1 MKAPWSMVPLLPLTG
16 AFVCGVLLSLAGL
29 SLWWALIPLLFAVIA
44 AIGRQAFVAVMFAMT
59 ALGFADGVIH
69 RPSAPRLAD
78 SETQYEFSGV
88 IQDVADG
95 ESSRRLDVIVDSVSG
110 QPCHKFTMAI
120 YVPSFATDYPLTARV
135 RFIAAAE
142 PPVVEMDLPDELDY
156 NATLLRRGVSLKAF
170 VPEEQIELRGLEPGL
185 MNTIRRQRDVVCSA
199 IYGSGLNDAT
209 STFLVTMLTGDAS
222 TLTDSDREQFSRSG
236 LAHIL
241 ALSGLHVAIIVWVVS
256 LMLWPL
262 YLTGLRRT
270 RFAVTILILWAF
282 AVMTG
287 LTPSVTRA
295 VVMATVFFAAM
306 MFGLRRSP
314 LNALCLAALL
324 ILLFSPRDV
333 LTPGF
338 QLSFLSSASI
348 LIFAPRL
355 NPVSRRRPRLRS
367 AVDLLCV
374 SLAAMLGTCLLAA
387 FYFHIFPVYFLLSNV
402 FAGLFVPVLI
412 AGGVLMLLFMA
423 VGIPHEALCRLLE
436 AVCSAIGGVSDFV
449 ASLPGASVDR
459 VEVSPWIVVT
469 YFVALLCLLAYARTR
484 RPLSLMMLASA
495 LVCGVVLSLALSPHY
510 ARSAVYLTTNN
521 GSTDV
526 VVKEDHWLQLMSVA
540 LSESARRDAL
550 SRARHRYDLYMLKRQ
565 IDSIT
570 PAPKSFSTSLV
581 WRNNDTLIIRDHHF
595 VFVNSDSSL
604 RRPLHATDL
613 VVCRGFRGDVV
624 ALARHAGASRVVLS
638 ADLSKKRHDKYA
650 DSLSAH
656 AIEFHSLRSDG
667 ALSWLSD

>member
-29 SLWWALIPLLFAVIA
+29 SLWWALIPLLLAVIA
-44 AIGRQAFVAVMFAMT
+44 AIGRQAFVSVMFAMT

-78 SETQYEFSGV
+78 NETQYEFSGV
-88 IQDVADG
+88 IRDVADG
-95 ESSRRLDVIVDSVSG
+95 ESSRRLDVTVDSVSG
-110 QPCHKFTMAI
+110 QPCRKFIMAI
-120 YVPSFATDYPLTARV
+120 YVPSFATDYPLTARI
-135 RFIAAAE
+135 RFLAAAT
-142 PPVVEMDLPDELDY
+142 PPVVNVDLPDELDY
-156 NATLLRRGVSLKAF
+156 NATLLRRGVALKAF
-170 VPEEQIELRGLEPGL
+170 VPEEQIELNGLEPGL
-185 MNTIRRQRDVVCSA
+185 MNMIRRQRGVICST
-199 IYGSGLNDAT
+199 IYGSGLDDPT
-209 STFLVTMLTGDAS
+209 STFLATMLTGDDSA
-222 TLTDSDREQFSRSG
+222 LTDSDREEFSRSG

-241 ALSGLHVAIIVWVVS
+241 ALSGLHVVIIAWVVS

-270 RFAVTILILWAF
+270 RFALTIMILWAF

-374 SLAAMLGTCLLAA
+374 SLAAMLGTGLLAA

-402 FAGLFVPVLI
+402 FAGVLVPVLI
-412 AGGVLMLLFMA
+412 AGGILMLLFMA

-469 YFVALLCLLAYARTR
+469 YFLALLCLLAYARTR
-484 RPLSLMMLASA
+484 RPLSLMMMASA
-495 LVCGVVLSLALSPHY
+495 LVCGVALSLALSPHY

-521 GSTDV
+521 GSTNV
-526 VVKEDHWLQLMSVA
+526 VVKEERSLQLISVA
-540 LSESARRDAL
+540 LSESSRRDAL

-565 IDSIT
+565 IDSVT
-570 PAPKSFSTSLV
+570 PAPEAFSTSLV
-581 WRNNDTLIIRDHHF
+581 CRNNDTLRIEGRRF

-624 ALARHAGASRVVLS
+624 AIARHAGASRVVLS

>member
-16 AFVCGVLLSLAGL
+16 AFVCGVLLSLIGL

-44 AIGRQAFVAVMFAMT
+44 AMARQAFVSVMFAMA

-69 RPSAPRLAD
+69 CPVAPRLAD

-88 IQDVADG
+88 IQNVADG
-95 ESSRRLDVIVDSVSG
+95 ESSRRLDVTVDSVG
-110 QPCHKFTMAI
+110 GRPCRRFTMAL
-120 YVPSFATDYPLTARV
+120 YVPSFATDYPVTARI
-135 RFIAAAE
+135 RFFAAAT
-142 PPVVEMDLPDELDY
+142 PPVVSVDLPDELDY
-156 NATLLRRGVSLKAF
+156 NATLLRRGVVLKAF
-170 VPEEQIELRGLEPGL
+170 VPEEQIELNGLEPGL
-185 MNTIRRQRDVVCSA
+185 MNMIRRQRGVICST
-199 IYGSGLNDAT
+199 IYGSGLDDPT
-209 STFLVTMLTGDAS
+209 SSFLATMLTGDDSA
-222 TLTDSDREQFSRSG
+222 LTDSDREQFSRSG
-236 LAHIL
+236 VAHIL
-241 ALSGLHVAIIVWVVS
+241 ALSGLHVAIIAWVVS

-270 RFAVTILILWAF
+270 RFALTIVILWAF

-355 NPVSRRRPRLRS
+355 NPVSRRRPHLRS

-374 SLAAMLGTCLLAA
+374 SLAAMLGTGLLAT

-402 FAGLFVPVLI
+402 FAALLVPILI
-412 AGGVLMLLFMA
+412 AGGILMLLFMA
-423 VGIPHEALCRLLE
+423 VGIPHQALCRLLE
-436 AVCSAIGGVSDFV
+436 AICSAISGVADFV
-449 ASLPGASVDR
+449 ASLPGASIDR
-459 VEVSPWIVVT
+459 IEVSPWIVVT
-469 YFVALLCLLAYARTR
+469 YFVVVACLLAYARTR
-484 RPLSLMMLASA
+484 RPLSLAMLVSA
-495 LVCGVVLSLALSPHY
+495 LVCGAALSVALRPRY
-510 ARSAVYLTTNN
+510 ARSAAYFTTNN

-526 VVKEDHWLQLMSVA
+526 VIKEGRSLQLISVA
-540 LSESARRDAL
+540 LSEAARNDAL
-550 SRARHRYDLYMLKRQ
+550 SRARRRYDLYMLKRN

-570 PAPKSFSTSLV
+570 PAPESFSTPLV
-581 WRNNDTLIIRDHHF
+581 RRNNDTLLIGGRRF

-604 RRPLHATDL
+604 CRPLSTTDL